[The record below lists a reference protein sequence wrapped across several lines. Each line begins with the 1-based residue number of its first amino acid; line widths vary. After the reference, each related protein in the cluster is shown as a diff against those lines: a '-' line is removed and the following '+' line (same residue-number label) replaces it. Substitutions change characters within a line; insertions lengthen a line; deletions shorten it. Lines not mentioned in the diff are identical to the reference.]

1 MDWRSPWGLLGL
13 PVALLVGM
21 AASAPVCAVATRLEN
36 DSGFAMIFRFGVVP
50 AFLFSGAFFPVSQLP
65 NWIEWLAYLS
75 PLWHGVELSRDLSLG
90 TVEVLPGA
98 RQSRLPGG
106 VVRRRHLVRGP
117 RPDPEVDQ
125 LMAIL
130 AARVVPVPVRPGNGR
145 QLVERNFL
153 VYRRSWVV
161 FVSGFFEPVF
171 YLLSIG
177 IGVAQLVG
185 DFTLADGTVIGYA
198 AFVAP
203 AMLASS
209 AMNGAIF
216 DSTYNIF
223 FRMKYAK
230 LYDSMLAT
238 PLRPWDVA
246 TGEVTWA
253 LLRGACY
260 SAMFILVMLALG
272 LIESWWAVLALP
284 AAVLIGYAFAGAG
297 MALTTFMRSWQDFEF
312 VQLAT
317 MPMFLFSATFYPV
330 ETYPGCDPLAG
341 RDHPALPRR
350 RARTSPH
357 HRHGQLDAAHQ
368 RPVPRSAMGTAGMY
382 VASRRL
388 GKLLLK

>member
-1 MDWRSPWGLLGL
+1 
-13 PVALLVGM
+13 M
-21 AASAPVCAVATRLEN
+21 ATL
-36 DSGFAMIFRFGVVP
+36 
-50 AFLFSGAFFPVSQLP
+50 
-65 NWIEWLAYLS
+65 
-75 PLWHGVELSRDLSLG
+75 
-90 TVEVLPGA
+90 T
-98 RQSRLPGG
+98 
-106 VVRRRHLVRGP
+106 
-117 RPDPEVDQ
+117 
-125 LMAIL
+125 
-130 AARVVPVPVRPGNGR
+130 ARVVPLPIKPGNGR
-145 QLVERNFL
+145 TLVERNFL

-161 FVSGFFEPVF
+161 FLSGFFEPVF

-185 DFTLADGTVIGYA
+185 DFTLADGTKIGYA

-223 FRMKYAK
+223 FRMKYAR

-260 SAMFILVMLALG
+260 SAMFILVMLVLG
-272 LIESWWAVLALP
+272 LIQSWWALLALP
-284 AAVLIGYAFAGAG
+284 VSVLLGYAFAGAG

-330 ETYPGCDPLAG
+330 ETYPGYIRWLVEITPLYQG
-341 RDHPALPRR
+341 VALE
-350 RARTSPH
+350 RALTTGAVSWT
-357 HRHGQLDAAHQ
+357 LLINALYLAL
-368 RPVPRSAMGTAGMY
+368 MGTAGMY

>member
-1 MDWRSPWGLLGL
+1 MTTL
-13 PVALLVGM
+13 
-21 AASAPVCAVATRLEN
+21 T
-36 DSGFAMIFRFGVVP
+36 
-50 AFLFSGAFFPVSQLP
+50 
-65 NWIEWLAYLS
+65 
-75 PLWHGVELSRDLSLG
+75 
-90 TVEVLPGA
+90 
-98 RQSRLPGG
+98 
-106 VVRRRHLVRGP
+106 
-117 RPDPEVDQ
+117 
-125 LMAIL
+125 
-130 AARVVPVPVRPGNGR
+130 ARVVPIPARVLGR
-145 QLVERNFL
+145 GGGRHIVERNFL
-153 VYRRSWVV
+153 LYRRSWIV
-161 FVSGFFEPVF
+161 FLSGFFEPLF

-185 DFTLADGTVIGYA
+185 DFTLSDGTTIGYA

-238 PLRPWDVA
+238 PLRPWDIA

-260 SAMFILVMLALG
+260 SAMFIAVMLGMG
-272 LIESWWAVLALP
+272 LITSWWALLALP
-284 AAVLIGYAFAGAG
+284 ASVLIAFAFAGAG

-312 VQLAT
+312 VQLAA

-330 ETYPGCDPLAG
+330 ETYPEAIRWLVEITPLYQG
-341 RDHPALPRR
+341 VVIERALTTGTVGWFLLVH
-350 RARTSPH
+350 AFY
-357 HRHGQLDAAHQ
+357 LA
-368 RPVPRSAMGTAGMY
+368 AMGTIGMY
-382 VASRRL
+382 IASQRL

>member
-1 MDWRSPWGLLGL
+1 
-13 PVALLVGM
+13 M
-21 AASAPVCAVATRLEN
+21 ATL
-36 DSGFAMIFRFGVVP
+36 
-50 AFLFSGAFFPVSQLP
+50 
-65 NWIEWLAYLS
+65 
-75 PLWHGVELSRDLSLG
+75 
-90 TVEVLPGA
+90 T
-98 RQSRLPGG
+98 
-106 VVRRRHLVRGP
+106 
-117 RPDPEVDQ
+117 
-125 LMAIL
+125 
-130 AARVVPVPVRPGNGR
+130 ARVLPVPVRAGNGLT
-145 QLVERNFL
+145 LVGRNFL
-153 VYRRSWVV
+153 VYRRSWIV

-223 FRMKYAK
+223 FRMKYAR
-230 LYDSMLAT
+230 LYDAMLAT

-260 SAMFILVMLALG
+260 SAMFLLVMLVMG
-272 LIESWWAVLALP
+272 LIESWWALLALP
-284 AAVLIGYAFAGAG
+284 ASVLIGYAFAGAG
-297 MALTTFMRSWQDFEF
+297 MALTTFMRNWQDFEF
-312 VQLAT
+312 VQLAI

-330 ETYPGCDPLAG
+330 EIYPEAIRWLVEITPLYQG
-341 RDHPALPRR
+341 VALE
-350 RARTSPH
+350 RALTT
-357 HRHGQLDAAHQ
+357 GTTGWTLLINGLYLA
-368 RPVPRSAMGTAGMY
+368 VMGTLGMY

>member
-1 MDWRSPWGLLGL
+1 M
-13 PVALLVGM
+13 
-21 AASAPVCAVATRLEN
+21 T
-36 DSGFAMIFRFGVVP
+36 
-50 AFLFSGAFFPVSQLP
+50 
-65 NWIEWLAYLS
+65 
-75 PLWHGVELSRDLSLG
+75 G
-90 TVEVLPGA
+90 TLT
-98 RQSRLPGG
+98 
-106 VVRRRHLVRGP
+106 
-117 RPDPEVDQ
+117 
-125 LMAIL
+125 
-130 AARVVPVPVRPGNGR
+130 ARVVPLPVRLGAGR
-145 QLVERNFL
+145 HLVERNYL

-223 FRMKYAK
+223 FRMKYAR

-260 SAMFILVMLALG
+260 SAMFIVVMLVLG

-284 AAVLIGYAFAGAG
+284 VAVLIGFAFAGAG

-312 VQLAT
+312 VQLII

-330 ETYPGCDPLAG
+330 ETYPGAIRWLVQLTPLYQG
-341 RDHPALPRR
+341 VALE
-350 RARTSPH
+350 RALTT
-357 HRHGQLDAAHQ
+357 GTVGWTMILNALYLA
-368 RPVPRSAMGTAGMY
+368 AMGALGLY

-388 GKLLLK
+388 GRLLLK

>member
-1 MDWRSPWGLLGL
+1 
-13 PVALLVGM
+13 M
-21 AASAPVCAVATRLEN
+21 ATL
-36 DSGFAMIFRFGVVP
+36 
-50 AFLFSGAFFPVSQLP
+50 
-65 NWIEWLAYLS
+65 
-75 PLWHGVELSRDLSLG
+75 
-90 TVEVLPGA
+90 T
-98 RQSRLPGG
+98 
-106 VVRRRHLVRGP
+106 
-117 RPDPEVDQ
+117 
-125 LMAIL
+125 
-130 AARVVPVPVRPGNGR
+130 ARVVPVPLRLGGG
-145 QLVERNFL
+145 QYIVERNFL
-153 VYRRSWVV
+153 MYRRSWVV
-161 FVSGFFEPVF
+161 FLSGFFEPVF

-185 DFTLADGTVIGYA
+185 DFTLSDGTTIGYA

-260 SAMFILVMLALG
+260 SAMFILVMLAMG
-272 LIESWWAVLALP
+272 LVESWWAVVALP
-284 AAVLIGYAFAGAG
+284 ASVLIGFAFAGAG

-312 VQLAT
+312 VQLAII
-317 MPMFLFSATFYPV
+317 PMFLFSATFYPV
-330 ETYPGCDPLAG
+330 ETYPAAIRWLVEITPLYQGVVLERAFTTG
-341 RDHPALPRR
+341 TVSWSLLLNALYL
-350 RARTSPH
+350 AT
-357 HRHGQLDAAHQ
+357 
-368 RPVPRSAMGTAGMY
+368 MGTLGMY

>member
-1 MDWRSPWGLLGL
+1 MSTL
-13 PVALLVGM
+13 
-21 AASAPVCAVATRLEN
+21 T
-36 DSGFAMIFRFGVVP
+36 
-50 AFLFSGAFFPVSQLP
+50 
-65 NWIEWLAYLS
+65 
-75 PLWHGVELSRDLSLG
+75 
-90 TVEVLPGA
+90 
-98 RQSRLPGG
+98 
-106 VVRRRHLVRGP
+106 
-117 RPDPEVDQ
+117 
-125 LMAIL
+125 
-130 AARVVPVPVRPGNGR
+130 ARVVPLRLGNGR
-145 QLVERNFL
+145 HLVERNFL
-153 VYRRSWVV
+153 VYKRSWIV

-177 IGVAQLVG
+177 VGVAQLVG
-185 DFTLADGTVIGYA
+185 DFTLADGTAISYA

-223 FRMKYAK
+223 FRMKFVK

-260 SAMFILVMLALG
+260 SAMFIVVMLVMG
-272 LIESWWAVLALP
+272 LVESWWALLALP
-284 AAVLIGYAFAGAG
+284 ASVLIGYAFAGAG
-297 MALTTFMRSWQDFEF
+297 MAMTTFMRSWQDFEF

-317 MPMFLFSATFYPV
+317 MPMFLFSATFYPL
-330 ETYPGCDPLAG
+330 ETYPGAIRWLVEITPLYQG
-341 RDHPALPRR
+341 VALE
-350 RARTSPH
+350 RALTTGAVSWT
-357 HRHGQLDAAHQ
+357 LLINALYL
-368 RPVPRSAMGTAGMY
+368 VAMGTAGMY

>member
-1 MDWRSPWGLLGL
+1 
-13 PVALLVGM
+13 M
-21 AASAPVCAVATRLEN
+21 ATL
-36 DSGFAMIFRFGVVP
+36 
-50 AFLFSGAFFPVSQLP
+50 
-65 NWIEWLAYLS
+65 
-75 PLWHGVELSRDLSLG
+75 
-90 TVEVLPGA
+90 T
-98 RQSRLPGG
+98 
-106 VVRRRHLVRGP
+106 
-117 RPDPEVDQ
+117 
-125 LMAIL
+125 
-130 AARVVPVPVRPGNGR
+130 ARVIPVPIRPGNGR
-145 QLVERNFL
+145 TLVERNFL
-153 VYRRSWVV
+153 VYRRSWIV

-185 DFTLADGTVIGYA
+185 DFTLSDGTKIGYA

-260 SAMFILVMLALG
+260 SAMFILVMLGLG
-272 LIESWWAVLALP
+272 LVDSWWALLALP

-312 VQLAT
+312 VSLAT
-317 MPMFLFSATFYPV
+317 MPMFLFSATFYPI
-330 ETYPGCDPLAG
+330 ETYPGYIRWLVEITPLYQG
-341 RDHPALPRR
+341 VALE
-350 RARTSPH
+350 RALTTGHVSWT
-357 HRHGQLDAAHQ
+357 LLINALYL
-368 RPVPRSAMGTAGMY
+368 VAMGTAGMY

>member
-1 MDWRSPWGLLGL
+1 
-13 PVALLVGM
+13 M
-21 AASAPVCAVATRLEN
+21 ATLAV
-36 DSGFAMIFRFGVVP
+36 
-50 AFLFSGAFFPVSQLP
+50 
-65 NWIEWLAYLS
+65 
-75 PLWHGVELSRDLSLG
+75 
-90 TVEVLPGA
+90 
-98 RQSRLPGG
+98 
-106 VVRRRHLVRGP
+106 
-117 RPDPEVDQ
+117 
-125 LMAIL
+125 
-130 AARVVPVPVRPGNGR
+130 RVVPVPLRLGGR
-145 QLVERNFL
+145 HIVERNFL
-153 VYRRSWVV
+153 LYRRSWVV
-161 FVSGFFEPVF
+161 FLSGFTEPVF

-185 DFTLADGTVIGYA
+185 DFTLADGTKIGYA

-238 PLRPWDVA
+238 PMRPWDIA

-260 SAMFILVMLALG
+260 SAMFVLVMLALG
-272 LIESWWAVLALP
+272 LVTSWWALVALP
-284 AAVLIGYAFAGAG
+284 ASILIGFAFAGAG

-317 MPMFLFSATFYPV
+317 IPMFLFSATFYPI
-330 ETYPGCDPLAG
+330 ETYPGAIRWLVEITPLYQG
-341 RDHPALPRR
+341 VHLERAL
-350 RARTSPH
+350 TTGTVGWS
-357 HRHGQLDAAHQ
+357 LLINAAYLT
-368 RPVPRSAMGTAGMY
+368 VMGATGMY
-382 VASRRL
+382 IASRRL

>member
-1 MDWRSPWGLLGL
+1 
-13 PVALLVGM
+13 M
-21 AASAPVCAVATRLEN
+21 AT
-36 DSGFAMIFRFGVVP
+36 I
-50 AFLFSGAFFPVSQLP
+50 
-65 NWIEWLAYLS
+65 
-75 PLWHGVELSRDLSLG
+75 
-90 TVEVLPGA
+90 
-98 RQSRLPGG
+98 
-106 VVRRRHLVRGP
+106 
-117 RPDPEVDQ
+117 
-125 LMAIL
+125 
-130 AARVVPVPVRPGNGR
+130 AARVVPIPVRLGGGR
-145 QLVERNFL
+145 HIVERNFL
-153 VYRRSWVV
+153 LYRRSWVM

-177 IGVAQLVG
+177 IGVAQLIG
-185 DFTLADGTVIGYA
+185 AFTLPDGTRIAYA

-260 SAMFILVMLALG
+260 SAMFLLVMLVMG
-272 LIESWWAVLALP
+272 LIQSWWALLALP
-284 AAVLIGYAFAGAG
+284 AAVLIGFAFAGAG

-312 VQLAT
+312 VQLAI
-317 MPMFLFSATFYPV
+317 MPMFLFSATFYPLQ
-330 ETYPGCDPLAG
+330 TYPPAIRWLVEITPLYQGVALERALTTGTAG
-341 RDHPALPRR
+341 WPLLVNALYL
-350 RARTSPH
+350 A
-357 HRHGQLDAAHQ
+357 
-368 RPVPRSAMGTAGMY
+368 AMGSTGMY

-388 GKLLLK
+388 GQLLLK

>member
-1 MDWRSPWGLLGL
+1 
-13 PVALLVGM
+13 M
-21 AASAPVCAVATRLEN
+21 ATL
-36 DSGFAMIFRFGVVP
+36 
-50 AFLFSGAFFPVSQLP
+50 
-65 NWIEWLAYLS
+65 
-75 PLWHGVELSRDLSLG
+75 
-90 TVEVLPGA
+90 T
-98 RQSRLPGG
+98 
-106 VVRRRHLVRGP
+106 
-117 RPDPEVDQ
+117 
-125 LMAIL
+125 
-130 AARVVPVPVRPGNGR
+130 ARVVPLPIKPGNGR
-145 QLVERNFL
+145 TLVERNFL
-153 VYRRSWVV
+153 VYRRSWIV

-185 DFTLADGTVIGYA
+185 DFTLADGTRIGYA

-216 DSTYNIF
+216 HSTYNIF
-223 FRMKYAK
+223 FRMKYAR

-246 TGEVTWA
+246 TGEVSWA

-260 SAMFILVMLALG
+260 SAMFILVMLVLG
-272 LIESWWAVLALP
+272 LIQSWWALLALP
-284 AAVLIGYAFAGAG
+284 VSVLLGYAFAGAG

-330 ETYPGCDPLAG
+330 ETYPASIRWLVEITPLYQG
-341 RDHPALPRR
+341 VALE
-350 RARTSPH
+350 RALTT
-357 HRHGQLDAAHQ
+357 GTVTWTLLINALYLA
-368 RPVPRSAMGTAGMY
+368 VMGTAGMY